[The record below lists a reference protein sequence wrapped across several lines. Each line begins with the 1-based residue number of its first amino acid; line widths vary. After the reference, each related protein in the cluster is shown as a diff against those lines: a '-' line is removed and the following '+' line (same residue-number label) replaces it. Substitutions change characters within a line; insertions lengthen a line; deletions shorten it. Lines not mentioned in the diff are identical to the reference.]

1 MLGFSAISQAPISS
15 LVDTTTSNTVD
26 TSLSNGAFINGWV
39 LNGYPINSNV
49 YTGWGGFAGGWA
61 EGAGVFTLTI
71 PLGGAAYSE
80 SSVSPNLTPT
90 VNCVPYPIA
99 AQTTVS
105 GDLQHTVPLAGSI
118 SSSTVVTGS
127 VEKQANLNA
136 TLSVVSS
143 GSGLTKSTIPL
154 GVLAQGVATGAGTF
168 RLTIPI
174 AGSGQSV
181 AAVAPLLTPQKNLV
195 SSIAVASTATGALSK
210 VDTLGAAPVVV
221 STCTAALKQT
231 TPMAGTGASTV
242 TQNVTLN
249 INKQFASTIAC
260 VTTIPASPI
269 EVDKVLIA
277 PLQVVSTGSG
287 SIKQTTP
294 VAGAAFGEVSAPTD
308 LKLVKPIAGSSSSV
322 ATSTPTLRVDVV
334 ITATV
339 FTVVTT
345 SAALSMTE
353 KLEGVAGTGA
363 ISNIA
368 NANLRLVNTLG
379 GSLTSSTEILDSYL
393 TSVHLVFYESILGG
407 STFDATADYIFAD
420 AVLLDGVPDINHTEI
435 VLTAAVLDA
444 EAITASTGVYADVG
458 YTQIIPEAKVMDVS
472 FKKAA

>member
-1 MLGFSAISQAPISS
+1 LPA
-15 LVDTTTSNTVD
+15 
-26 TSLSNGAFINGWV
+26 NGAFIDGWV
-39 LNGYPINSNV
+39 LNGYPINSNI

-61 EGAGVFTLTI
+61 TGSGVFTLTI
-71 PLGGAAYSE
+71 PLGGAAYAQ

-90 VNCVPYPIA
+90 VNLVPYQVQVA
-99 AQTTVS
+99 ATATA
-105 GDLQHTVPLAGSI
+105 DLTRLVFLAGSI
-118 SSSTVVTGS
+118 SSSTVVTGA
-127 VEKQANLNA
+127 VDRQTNFNA
-136 TLSVVSS
+136 SISVVSS

-154 GVLAQGVATGAGTF
+154 GTNAQGVATGSGAF

-195 SSIAVASTATGALSK
+195 SSITVASTATGSLSK
-210 VDTLGAAPVVV
+210 VDILGATPAVV
-221 STCTAALKQT
+221 SIGTAALKQT
-231 TPMAGTGASTV
+231 TPIAGTGASTV

-260 VTTIPASPI
+260 VTTIPASPL

-294 VAGAAFGEVSAPTD
+294 MAGAAFGEVSAPTD

-379 GSLTSSTEILDSYL
+379 SSITSSTDVLDAYL

-407 STFDATADYIFAD
+407 SSFDAAADYIFAE
-420 AVLLDGVPDINHTEI
+420 ALLLDGVPDVSYAEI
-435 VLTAAVLDA
+435 VMTAEVLDT
-444 EAITASTGVYADVG
+444 EATTASPSVYADVN
-458 YTQIIPEAKVMDVS
+458 YTQIIPSAKVMDVS